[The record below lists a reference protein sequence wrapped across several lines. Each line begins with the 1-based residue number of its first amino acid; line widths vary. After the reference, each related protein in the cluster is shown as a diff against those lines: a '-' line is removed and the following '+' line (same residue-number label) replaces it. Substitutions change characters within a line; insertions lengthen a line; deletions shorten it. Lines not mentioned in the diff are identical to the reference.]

1 MIPIM
6 PAPEPDA
13 FDSTVRQP
21 GLVSIAEKIGEKP
34 NPPRE
39 NGPAFKRLVG
49 IHTRDKIPP
58 NQFKDYWREAIPDM
72 MTAYKQICAY
82 SCFRIHRITGAVS
95 VDHMAPK
102 SRRWDRVYE
111 WSNYRLASSRMN
123 ARKNNFEDIIDPFE
137 IQDGWF
143 QLENFG
149 FGIHAN
155 PNLQQQDLIGRINE
169 TINRL
174 NLNDE
179 YHRTQRELDIEE
191 YLIGKERSP
200 VPLWKLEQESPFVAL
215 ELRRQGR
222 LRVGDQ

>member
-1 MIPIM
+1 MIQIM
-6 PAPEPDA
+6 LATEPDG
-13 FDSTVRQP
+13 FDSLVRQP
-21 GLVSIAEKIGEKP
+21 GLRSIAAKVGEKP
-34 NPPRE
+34 LPKRRGPP
-39 NGPAFKRLVG
+39 FKK
-49 IHTRDKIPP
+49 IAETRDKIPP
-58 NQFKDYWREAIPDM
+58 EEFKDYWREAIPDM

-143 QLENFG
+143 QLEDFG
-149 FGIHAN
+149 FGIRAN

-174 NLNDE
+174 KLNDE

-191 YLIGKERSP
+191 YLIGKKGST